1 MEFNRHIKP
10 YPNSRH
16 LHGCM
21 AQGQEWGPG
30 GERGR
35 YSEDGEEG
43 ENSD

>member
-10 YPNSRH
+10 YSNFWH

-21 AQGQEWGPG
+21 AWGQEWEPG